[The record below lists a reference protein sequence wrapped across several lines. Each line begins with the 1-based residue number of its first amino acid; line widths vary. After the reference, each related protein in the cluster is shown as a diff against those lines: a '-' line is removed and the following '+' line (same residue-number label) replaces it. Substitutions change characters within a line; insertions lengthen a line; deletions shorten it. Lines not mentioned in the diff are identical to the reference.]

1 MIRLP
6 TRSTRTDTLF
16 PYTTRFR
23 SDVAACDAG
32 RGLGPKRQFV
42 AALVREGVHLLGHDV
57 RGIAQRPA
65 EDLAELEN
73 RRRHLVETVALRY
86 VAGGLH
92 DAAMGA
98 HRPWQ
103 NIVRAAD
110 RLPSR
115 PPKLVSI
122 MRPTPAL
129 ALPPAPLGRRPP
141 LRAGARTSP
150 TDK

>member
-32 RGLGPKRQFV
+32 RVLGPKRQFV

-57 RGIAQRPA
+57 RSVAQRPA
-65 EDLAELEN
+65 EDLAELED
-73 RRRHLVETVALRY
+73 RRRHLVETVALRP

-98 HRPWQ
+98 PRPWQ
-103 NIVRAAD
+103 KIVRAAD
-110 RLPSR
+110 RLQSR
-115 PPKLVSI
+115 HLKLVHI
-122 MRPTPAL
+122 MGAHPA
-129 ALPPAPLGRRPP
+129 
-141 LRAGARTSP
+141 AGKEETTSKLK
-150 TDK
+150 T

>member
-32 RGLGPKRQFV
+32 RVLGPKRQFV

-57 RGIAQRPA
+57 RSVAQRPA
-65 EDLAELEN
+65 EDLAELED
-73 RRRHLVETVALRY
+73 RRRHLVETVALRH

-98 HRPWQ
+98 HRHWHKT
-103 NIVRAAD
+103 VRAAD
-110 RLPSR
+110 RLQSR
-115 PPKLVSI
+115 PLKLVS
-122 MRPTPAL
+122 RLGATPA
-129 ALPPAPLGRRPP
+129 AVLPPGPSGAP
-141 LRAGARTSP
+141 AR
-150 TDK
+150 KRVVEGK